1 MNKYLKMQG
10 EAAANYLGDQA
21 KIINSGGHTEKQLF
35 NVDETALLWKMLSRT
50 FIAREEKSMLQNFKG
65 QEDSLVRG

>member
-1 MNKYLKMQG
+1 MQG
-10 EAAANYLGDQA
+10 EAAANYLDDHA
-21 KIINSGGHTEKQLF
+21 KIINTGGYIESQLF
-35 NVDETALLWKMLSRT
+35 NVNETALLWKMPSMT